1 MEQINRLARPQGSTF
16 LSLRYQETQTQEDKQ
31 NLFKQ
36 VVAAYTLQGFM
47 WNNKPCTINQLSQIL
62 RIPTQEILIHIS
74 ELGQNM
80 GSLATPE
87 NIENTLKS
95 IVTLG
100 TTWAIQDRGL
110 VSQQLNQL
118 LVSQDGK
125 YKPFISAEVN
135 KALKLILES
144 NKNLMDTY
152 KTFFTTPNNVTNI
165 LNITNKD
172 NQKEEQEYLS
182 PDEALKMIQE
192 SEKKAIPSDSEIKG
206 NAIPATQVGSLSET
220 AYAND
225 ADQFFKDYGLANFSG
240 IKENRTGSE
249 ALLPCEAT
257 LTPDNQKAIKPS
269 KDEDGGFKRRK
280 IDIEDVDELPTS

>member
-1 MEQINRLARPQGSTF
+1 MEQINRLSRPQGSTF
-16 LSLRYQETQTQEDKQ
+16 LSLRYQETQTEEDKQ

-36 VVAAYTLQGFM
+36 VIAAYTLQGFM

-110 VSQQLNQL
+110 ISQQLNQL
-118 LVSQDGK
+118 LTSQDGK
-125 YKPFISAEVN
+125 YKPFISGEVN

-152 KTFFTTPNNVTNI
+152 KTFFTNSNTVTNI

-182 PDEALKMIQE
+182 PDEALLLIQE
-192 SEKKAIPSDSEIKG
+192 AEKKSISSDLETTVPAI
-206 NAIPATQVGSLSET
+206 QVGSLSET
-220 AYAND
+220 AYAKD
-225 ADQFFKDYGLANFSG
+225 ADQFFQDYGLASFSG
-240 IKENRTGSE
+240 IKEIRTGSE
-249 ALLPCEAT
+249 ALLPSEVA
-257 LTPDNQKAIKPS
+257 LSPDNQEAIKPS

-280 IDIEDVDELPTS
+280 IDIEDADELPTS

>member
-1 MEQINRLARPQGSTF
+1 MEQINRLPRPQGSTF
-16 LSLRYQETQTQEDKQ
+16 LSLRYQETQTEEDKQ

-36 VVAAYTLQGFM
+36 CVAAYTLQGFM

-62 RIPTQEILIHIS
+62 RISTQEILIHIS

-118 LVSQDGK
+118 LASQDGK

-135 KALKLILES
+135 KVLKLILES

-182 PDEALKMIQE
+182 PDEALKMIQKSEKKKE
-192 SEKKAIPSDSEIKG
+192 SEKTTIPT
-206 NAIPATQVGSLSET
+206 TQVGSLSET

-225 ADQFFKDYGLANFSG
+225 ADQFFQDYGLVNFSG

-249 ALLPCEAT
+249 ALLPCEEAQ
-257 LTPDNQKAIKPS
+257 TPDSQEAIKPT